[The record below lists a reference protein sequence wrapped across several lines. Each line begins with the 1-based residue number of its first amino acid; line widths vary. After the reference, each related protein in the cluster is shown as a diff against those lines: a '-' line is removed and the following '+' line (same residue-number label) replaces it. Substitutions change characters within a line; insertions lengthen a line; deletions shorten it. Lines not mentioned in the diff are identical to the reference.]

1 MDLNDIFDNP
11 IVRLKPSA
19 PRHAH
24 VDLAKS
30 PGVTPE
36 STKPIT
42 TNALDGDLP
51 VNVADV
57 VKAAAAAHDAASEA
71 KAAYDAERCRLQE
84 KMDDSLSVLAEASK
98 AAQELKRETCK
109 ALDAVMEAERIT
121 NIPMTD
127 RPDVKVKVT
136 KGRKGRITKKWLCDA
151 DGPVTKAYG
160 ADAGAK
166 IWASVPNDKDK
177 REVIIPDRYEDEPD
191 HG

>member
-1 MDLNDIFDNP
+1 MDLNDIFDKP

-19 PRHAH
+19 PRHTP
-24 VDLAKS
+24 VDLAK
-30 PGVTPE
+30 TPKTPNPPKT
-36 STKPIT
+36 SG
-42 TNALDGDLP
+42 ALDGDLP
-51 VNVADV
+51 VKVADV

-84 KMDDSLSVLAEASK
+84 KMDDSLTALAEASK
-98 AAQELKRETCK
+98 LAQETSRETRK
-109 ALDAVMEAERIT
+109 ALEAVMEAEGIT

-136 KGRKGRITKKWLCDA
+136 KGRKGRITKKWLCDT
-151 DGPVTKAYG
+151 DGPVAKAYG
-160 ADAGAK
+160 AKAGPK
-166 IWASVPNDKDK
+166 IWASVPNEKDK